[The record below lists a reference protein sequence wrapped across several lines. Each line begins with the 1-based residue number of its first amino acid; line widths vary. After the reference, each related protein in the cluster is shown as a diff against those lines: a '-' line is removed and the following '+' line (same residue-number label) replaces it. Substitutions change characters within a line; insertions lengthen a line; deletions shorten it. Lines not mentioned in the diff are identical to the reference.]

1 MVRYPWH
8 SASYTRRVRRLS
20 VDRSCR
26 IRRPAAFPESDTFD
40 YGTRRRS
47 LDKLRRV
54 ERQSAPVLPPG
65 APALPVP
72 APVSKVTS
80 STEWLRTGA
89 PTSTGGL
96 SCCISTKTTAP
107 ACSTRE
113 RMNAVTTVH
122 LLDGLYAAADG
133 TTRRRCRRFL
143 AGDRHI
149 RITRAFGATSEL
161 LNVVVCI

>member
-1 MVRYPWH
+1 MHEDSFSKKAVE
-8 SASYTRRVRRLS
+8 LN
-20 VDRSCR
+20 
-26 IRRPAAFPESDTFD
+26 
-40 YGTRRRS
+40 YGTRRCS
-47 LDKLRRV
+47 LYKLRRVNRRV

-122 LLDGLYAAADG
+122 LLDGLYAAAD
-133 TTRRRCRRFL
+133 
-143 AGDRHI
+143 
-149 RITRAFGATSEL
+149 
-161 LNVVVCI
+161 